1 MKLRGGMQSIPLVR
15 FSLLAVI
22 LASLL
27 SSCVVGT
34 ERIGRPIIDEE
45 VAMIRD
51 GETTAPQILRLLG
64 APDLQSNLAGDL
76 LYVYRYCEI
85 RTVRSHVHQDRQES
99 CDELSVIFDNE
110 TSKVKAHSLERMQ
123 PSGP

>member
-76 LYVYRYCEI
+76 LYVYSDVTFFNNQNGTIYLTISCLPHASCHAVNSDGLI
-85 RTVRSHVHQDRQES
+85 R
-99 CDELSVIFDNE
+99 
-110 TSKVKAHSLERMQ
+110 
-123 PSGP
+123 